1 MNDLREV
8 LDKYNLTFRKI
19 TLINGVRIIDTETGR
34 YVLKKN
40 SNQNIGNTYRYL
52 KSRSFDYFPDKIND
66 TDDYDIY
73 EYVEDIDEPS
83 EQKMLDLIYLVALLH
98 LKTTY
103 YKEVDIDDYKK
114 IYESVNEQL
123 DDVLKYYNNV
133 MDAIESNVYFSPS
146 QYLIARNVSKV
157 YESLNYAKENIDKW
171 YQLIKEKNRQ
181 RVVNIHNN
189 LSLSHYLKGNK
200 PYLISWEKSKVDM
213 PIYDLLNL
221 YNNHY
226 LDIDFNDIFLEYEKR
241 YPLLEEERILLFTLM
256 AIPKKIINKESNYEL
271 CIEIRK
277 VFDYIYKTERLI
289 TEYRVAPSPH

>member
-1 MNDLREV
+1 M
-8 LDKYNLTFRKI
+8 
-19 TLINGVRIIDTETGR
+19 
-34 YVLKKN
+34 
-40 SNQNIGNTYRYL
+40 

-98 LKTTY
+98 LKTTCY
-103 YKEVDIDDYKK
+103 REVDIDDYKK
-114 IYESVNEQL
+114 IYESVNEQI